1 MPTPRRRIRSLVS
14 LVAVLAVGPTAGA
27 CASAAAASRAA
38 QSGPA
43 PARAP
48 SLYMPFDNDGKDNV
62 HVYLVSERR
71 QWLLGRVERGAHT
84 TLRIPEDALTEQP
97 GWLRLVVLAGDRV
110 TQRAAAQPGAATATP
125 QPAAEFLSQRWTFKQ
140 SLGGGQLLPVQLRRA
155 AGERAS
161 REPTRQP

>member
-1 MPTPRRRIRSLVS
+1 MPAPRVRSLVS
-14 LVAVLAVGPTAGA
+14 LVAVLTVGPTVGA
-27 CASAAAASRAA
+27 CSSAVPRAT
-38 QSGPA
+38 QVGPL
-43 PARAP
+43 PAGAP
-48 SLYMPFDNDGKDNV
+48 SLYMPFDNDGKDYV

-84 TLRIPEDALTEQP
+84 TLRFPADALTEEP

-110 TQRAAAQPGAATATP
+110 TPRAAAQPGAATATP

-155 AGERAS
+155 AGER
-161 REPTRQP
+161 RP